1 MYLTRIRRDRE
12 GRASMKYMGYAYSAM
27 TDFNLA
33 QLKSQKYNRV
43 VRLRHEAQT
52 YFNMQ
57 EIKKL
62 LQQIAWIEAEQRLR
76 ADQLR
81 LF

>member
-1 MYLTRIRRDRE
+1 VHPARLK
-12 GRASMKYMGYAYSAM
+12 GQGSMKYMGYAYQSM
-27 TDFNLA
+27 TDFHLA

-62 LQQIAWIEAEQRLR
+62 LQQIAWIEAEQNARQY
-76 ADQLR
+76 QLS

>member
-1 MYLTRIRRDRE
+1 
-12 GRASMKYMGYAYSAM
+12 MKYMGYAYQSM

-33 QLKSQKYNRV
+33 KLKSQKYNRV
-43 VRLRHEAQT
+43 IRLRHEAQT

-62 LQQIAWIEAEQRLR
+62 LQQIAWIEAEQSARK
-76 ADQLR
+76 DQLSM
-81 LF
+81 F

>member
-1 MYLTRIRRDRE
+1 
-12 GRASMKYMGYAYSAM
+12 MKYMGYAYSEM
-27 TDFNLA
+27 TDFRLA
-33 QLKSQKYNRV
+33 QLRSQQYNRV
-43 VRLRHEAQT
+43 IRLRHEAQT

-62 LQQIAWIEAEQRLR
+62 LQQIAWIDAEQQCRR
-76 ADQLR
+76 DQQA